1 LIRETPQKPL
11 PSERRPSWSETLRDP
26 TIVAI
31 VVYAGLAMAMAAAAY
46 FWIFTNFAGY
56 DDEGTLLVSL
66 QAFAHGEVLYRDAY
80 SPYGPFFYELFGGF
94 FALTGAAVTND
105 ISRTIVVIFWVATS
119 FLFGFSIQRLSGRLW
134 LGAAGMCGAF
144 STLYVLA
151 NEPMHPQVLC
161 VALLGGVTLLAV
173 SGPGKRP
180 GLAGGAA
187 GALIAALALT
197 KLNLGVYAIAAAV
210 LAAVMTFEPL
220 RSRPWVRWPV
230 AAAVVAMPVFVVFRD
245 LDTEWARNLVAVEV
259 LSMAAVVAV
268 SLRLRWRGSEER
280 GTDEGL
286 GRWLLAGAVGFVVA
300 FVAIL
305 VAIMITGSTLSD
317 VYGGMVTEALRVRE
331 VNPGVFPMAN
341 QVVDWA
347 IASFA
352 LAAVCAWWRQPQTGA
367 STWWSGALRIVAG
380 LVIMLGATNV
390 HPVALSPS
398 PQNNISLPM
407 LLVWVAAFPPSG
419 AEGSQFKA
427 FTRIFLSALAVAEGL
442 QVYPVPG
449 SQIGIAALTMVPV
462 GALCISDG
470 LDVLRGWS
478 VADGRLD
485 LGRFGA
491 GATVALVALTAI
503 MALNVVFRPGINAAA
518 NYKNQPS
525 LGLPGGTYLHL
536 PEDQVQA
543 YQAMVSDLHK
553 YGCTDFIGYPNINSF
568 YIWSEIEPPPPAAP
582 GVWHLALTDKPQQR
596 IVNEL
601 RASKKPCVIRSEARA
616 ALWLGGR
623 EVPRRPLVNYIFGD
637 FRPVQTVGEFEF
649 MLPKPGATG

>member
-1 LIRETPQKPL
+1 
-11 PSERRPSWSETLRDP
+11 
-26 TIVAI
+26 
-31 VVYAGLAMAMAAAAY
+31 MAMAAAAY
-46 FWIFTNFAGY
+46 FWIFTNFAAY

-105 ISRTIVVIFWVATS
+105 VSRTIVVVFWVATS
-119 FLFGFSIQRLSGRLW
+119 FLFGISIQRLSGRLW

-161 VALLGGVTLLAV
+161 VALLGGLTLLAV
-173 SGPGKRP
+173 SGPGRRP
-180 GLAGGAA
+180 ALAGAAA

-197 KLNLGVYAIAAAV
+197 KLNLGVYAAAAAV
-210 LAAVMTFEPL
+210 LAAAMTYEPL
-220 RSRPWVRWPV
+220 RSRSWIRWPV
-230 AAAVVAMPVFVVFRD
+230 VAAAVAMPVFVVFRD

-259 LSMAAVVAV
+259 LSMAALVAV
-268 SLRLRWRGSEER
+268 GLRLGWRGR
-280 GTDEGL
+280 DEGL
-286 GRWLLAGAVGFVVA
+286 GRWLVAAAVGFAVA

-305 VAIMITGSTLSD
+305 VAIMLAGSSLSD

-352 LAAVCAWWRQPQTGA
+352 LAVVCAWWRRAEPGA
-367 STWWSGALRIVAG
+367 STWWSGALRIAAG
-380 LVIMLGATNV
+380 LVILLDATNV
-390 HPVALSPS
+390 HSLSLSPS

-407 LLVWVAAFPPSG
+407 LLVWVAAFPPAG
-419 AEGSQFKA
+419 AQEPQFKA
-427 FTRIFLSALAVAEGL
+427 FVRIFLPALAVAEGL

-449 SQIGIAALTMVPV
+449 SQIGIAALTFVPV

-470 LDVLRGWS
+470 LDVLRTWS
-478 VADGRLD
+478 AAGGRVD
-485 LGRFGA
+485 LERFGA
-491 GATVALVALTAI
+491 GATAALIALTAI

-518 NYKNQPS
+518 NYRNQPS
-525 LGLPGGTYLHL
+525 LGLPGGADLHL

-543 YQAMVSDLHK
+543 YQAMVADLHK
-553 YGCTDFIGYPNINSF
+553 YGCTDFIGYPNVNSL
-568 YIWSEIEPPPPAAP
+568 YLWSGIEPPPPAAP
-582 GVWHLALTDKPQQR
+582 GVWHLALTAKPQQR

-601 RASKKPCVIRSEARA
+601 RASKKPCVVRSEARA

-637 FRPVQTVGEFEF
+637 FRAVQTVGEFEF
-649 MLPKPGATG
+649 MLPKPSATD

>member
-1 LIRETPQKPL
+1 LIRETPQKT
-11 PSERRPSWSETLRDP
+11 SFFVRRPSWSERLRDP
-26 TIVAI
+26 MILAI

-46 FWIFTNFAGY
+46 FWIFTDFAAY

-66 QAFAHGEVLYRDAY
+66 QAFAHGEVLYRDVY
-80 SPYGPFFYELFGGF
+80 SPYGPFFYELFGSF

-105 ISRTIVVIFWVATS
+105 ISRTIVVILWVATS
-119 FLFGFSIQRLSGRLW
+119 FLFGISIQRLSGRLW

-161 VALLGGVTLLAV
+161 VALLGGITLLAV
-173 SGPGKRP
+173 SGPGRRP
-180 GLAGGAA
+180 ALAGGAA

-197 KLNLGVYAIAAAV
+197 KLNLGVYAVVAAA
-210 LAAVMTFEPL
+210 LAAATTFEPL
-220 RSRPWVRWPV
+220 RSRSWVRWPV
-230 AAAVVAMPVFVVFRD
+230 AAAAVAMPIFVVFRD
-245 LDTEWARNLVAVEV
+245 LDTEWARNLAAVEI
-259 LSMAAVVAV
+259 LSMAAVVAA
-268 SLRLRWRGSEER
+268 SLRLRWRGTEER
-280 GTDEGL
+280 GIGEGL
-286 GRWLLAGAVGFVVA
+286 GRWLLAAAAAFVAA

-305 VAIMITGSTLSD
+305 VAIVITGSTLSD

-347 IASFA
+347 IASLA
-352 LAAVCAWWRQPQTGA
+352 LAAVLAWWRRDQTGA
-367 STWWSGALRIVAG
+367 SSWWAGGLRIVAG
-380 LVIMLGATNV
+380 LVILLGATNV
-390 HPVALSPS
+390 HPLSLSPS

-407 LLVWVAAFPPSG
+407 VLVWIAVFPPAA
-419 AEGSQFKA
+419 AEESQFKA
-427 FTRIFLSALAVAEGL
+427 FVRIFLAAMAVAEGL

-449 SQIGIAALTMVPV
+449 SQIGIAALSFVPV

-470 LDVLRGWS
+470 LDVLQDWA
-478 VADGRLD
+478 VAGGRLD
-485 LGRFGA
+485 FERFSV
-491 GATVALVALTAI
+491 GATAALVAVTAI
-503 MALNVVFRPGINAAA
+503 MALNVVVRPGLTAAA

-525 LGLPGGTYLHL
+525 LGLPGGSYLHL

-553 YGCTDFIGYPNINSF
+553 YGCTDFIGYPNVNSM
-568 YIWSEIEPPPPAAP
+568 YLWSGIEPPPPAAP

-601 RASKKPCVIRSEARA
+601 RASAKPCVIRSEARA

-623 EVPRRPLVNYIFGD
+623 EVPQRPLVKYIFGD

-649 MLPKPGATG
+649 MLPKPSATG